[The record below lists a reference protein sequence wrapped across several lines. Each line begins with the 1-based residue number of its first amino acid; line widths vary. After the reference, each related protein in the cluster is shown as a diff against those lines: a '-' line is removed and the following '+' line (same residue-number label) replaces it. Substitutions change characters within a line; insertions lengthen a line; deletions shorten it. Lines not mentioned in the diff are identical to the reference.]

1 MKNHPTLQYIRDEH
15 AALSAVLSSLLAMVE
30 RGPKGDA
37 DRFFHVVRAMLYYI
51 DEFPEKRHHPN
62 ESQLL
67 FPLVAQRAPA
77 VAPVI
82 EKLERE
88 HARGEQAVRELQ
100 HLLMSWEFMG
110 ESRRAPFCDA
120 VKNYVRHYLDHMH
133 TEESHIFPAAVDH
146 LTADDWSRLGTRL
159 RDDLDPLAGGARK
172 PEWDRLLSH
181 IANTAPAPIGLG
193 DA

>member
-15 AALSAVLSSLLAMVE
+15 SALSAVLHSLLAMAE
-30 RGPKGDA
+30 RGPKGDE

-67 FPLVAQRAPA
+67 FPLVARRAPEM
-77 VAPVI
+77 APVI
-82 EKLERE
+82 ERLERD
-88 HARGEQAVRELQ
+88 HAHGERAVRELQ
-100 HLLMSWEFMG
+100 HKLMSWEFMG
-110 ESRRAPFCDA
+110 ETRRQDFCDA
-120 VKNYVRHYLDHMH
+120 LKTYIGHYKDHMH
-133 TEESHIFPAAVDH
+133 TEEAEIFPAAVQH
-146 LTADDWSRLGTRL
+146 LTADDWSRLGARL

-172 PEWDRLLSH
+172 PEWDKLLTH

-193 DA
+193 DE